1 MNLPNALTLLRIV
14 MVPMFLYKVLQGE
27 IYIATLIYIVAAVT
41 DGLDGFIARFWNMQ
55 TKLGAFIDPLADK
68 LLVTTSFVVLAA
80 LKYIP
85 LWIAVAVIS
94 RDVIITLGSLTVY
107 LMKQHLTVKPH
118 PVGKITTFFQFSYLL
133 IVLIIASRMTSGTV
147 SDTGFL
153 ISVLRP
159 VEVCTGFLTVISGVI
174 YIIAG
179 FRVLEE

>member
-1 MNLPNALTLLRIV
+1 MNLPNALTVIRILLI
-14 MVPMFLYKVLQGE
+14 PLFLYKMIQGE
-27 IYIATLIYIVAAVT
+27 TGFAIVVFLTATIT
-41 DGLDGFIARFWNMQ
+41 DGLDGFIAKTWNMQ